1 GKGLGSKFKDT
12 GAGGNGKSNVG
23 VSGLSKGG
31 KGLGAGG
38 FGDGGLGDRKAVT
51 IIPGGDGEEFSGQI
65 DREGIRKVFFDNQR
79 AIRSCYE
86 RELNRNPNLGGIL
99 KLNFDIGELGRVVG
113 RPSINWG
120 DSSLKSRTV
129 AGCILNRLKTWRFP
143 EPPRNQVVNVIYPL
157 AFQSK

>member
-1 GKGLGSKFKDT
+1 MGSKFKDT

-38 FGDGGLGDRKAVT
+38 FGDGGLGDKKGVS
-51 IIPGGDGEEFSGQI
+51 IIPGGGGEEFSGQI
-65 DREGIRKVFFDNQR
+65 DREGIRIVFFDNQR

-86 RELNRNPNLGGIL
+86 RELNRDPNLSGKIM
-99 KLNFDIGELGRVVG
+99 LNFDIGEHGRVVG
-113 RPSINWG
+113 TPSVNWG
-120 DSSLKSRTV
+120 DSTLQNRSV
-129 AGCILNRLKTWRFP
+129 AECVLGRLRTWRFP

-157 AFQSK
+157 AFAAK